1 MKLDKL
7 ELSAL
12 LGMQAR
18 NRELVFMME
27 QIKLQ
32 IEQLDEE
39 SKELFSDIEVRLK
52 LEPDTLINFDVDVS
66 TGDLIEKKDG
76 EDEQQGFGAA
86 VSSPAQT
93 ISGRLKGRD
102 ASDIT
107 ELEDVD

>member
-32 IEQLDEE
+32 LENLEVE
-39 SKELFSDIEVRLK
+39 STDLFSDIEMRLK
-52 LEPDTLINFDVDVS
+52 MEPDTLINYDVDTE
-66 TGDLIEKKDG
+66 TGEVIVRKEPTSN
-76 EDEQQGFGAA
+76 
-86 VSSPAQT
+86 VIP
-93 ISGRLKGRD
+93 I
-102 ASDIT
+102 ASNGHSADFDDIT
-107 ELEDVD
+107 ELDEIN